1 MITLGVNS
9 MTKADKLLIVIVVLL
24 SIASLGYLN
33 SQGISDEEKYVSIQ
47 YNGEE
52 IRKVIFDKQIVGTT
66 IPIRTELGYN
76 LIEIGDEKVR
86 VAEADCPDQI
96 DVEQGWISDIGET
109 LICLPNRLVVEIK
122 GQSSGDEVDII
133 NY

>member
-1 MITLGVNS
+1 
-9 MTKADKLLIVIVVLL
+9 MTKADKLLIVIVILF
-24 SIASLGYLN
+24 SFISLGYIN
-33 SQGISDEEKYVSIQ
+33 NQGFSDEEKYVSVQ

-52 IRKVIFDKQIVGTT
+52 IKKVIFDKQIIGTT
-66 IPIRTELGYN
+66 IPIETDLGYN

-86 VAEADCPDQI
+86 VIEANCPDQI
-96 DVEQGWISDIGET
+96 DVKQGWISHIGET

-122 GQSSGDEVDII
+122 GLPTGDEVDII